1 MAWKPKI
8 ATVAEQV
15 KAGPRPWVAIA
26 EDNAPEA
33 VKLFVQVMKNQRY
46 PIKTRMEAAT
56 RLVMIAGATF
66 RGEKLDAQGR
76 PAANLPGQRVTKLES
91 SALREVL
98 KQLPRGSVAVSPDLV
113 APGEKVVVFQD
124 SNHSRQRGEDCTQAV
139 IGKLLEQPEDAEPV
153 SLEEKVEAAEAF
165 IAKPA
170 NGDTKPTLKPI
181 PPAEGPALAMLDS
194 VWKKN
199 E

>member
-1 MAWKPKI
+1 MAWKPKL

-26 EDNAPEA
+26 EENAPEA

-76 PAANLPGQRVTKLES
+76 PAANLPGQRVSRLES

-98 KQLPRGSVAVSPDLV
+98 KQLPKGSVSVSPDMV
-113 APGEKVVVFQD
+113 EPGEKVVVFHD
-124 SNHSRQRGEDCTQAV
+124 GNHSRQRGEDCTQAV
-139 IGKLLEQPEDAEPV
+139 VGKLLEQPEDAPPV
-153 SLEEKVEAAEAF
+153 DKEERQKDVEEF
-165 IAKPA
+165 IDTPAPA
-170 NGDTKPTLKPI
+170 NTKAVLAPI
-181 PPAEGPALAMLDS
+181 PPATGPALSMLDS
-194 VWKKN
+194 VWKK
-199 E
+199 

>member
-1 MAWKPKI
+1 MAWKPKL

-26 EDNAPEA
+26 EEHAPEA

-46 PIKTRMEAAT
+46 PIKVRMEAAT

-76 PAANLPGQRVTKLES
+76 PAANLPGQRVTRLES

-98 KQLPRGSVAVSPDLV
+98 KQLPAGSVSVSPDLV
-113 APGEKVVVFQD
+113 EPGEKVVVLHD
-124 SNHSRQRGEDCTQAV
+124 SNHSRQKGADCTQAV
-139 IGKLLEQPEDAEPV
+139 IGKLLEQPIEAEPV
-153 SLEEKVEAAEAF
+153 NIEDKAKAAEEYLEEP
-165 IAKPA
+165 AK
-170 NGDTKPTLKPI
+170 GDTKPTLAPI
-181 PPAEGPALAMLDS
+181 PPAVGPALSMLDS
-194 VWKKN
+194 VWKK
-199 E
+199 